1 MILQDILFPNVETCA
16 IRRMY
21 FKGDGVTDLATDRVC
36 VIEKDKTFSAFTYFN
51 SFSIG
56 KWKKYTVLDN
66 LKIRLELDGEFSVSI
81 RHVRRIKNSLKE
93 VIVNKKNVKTNGKE
107 SVYIDVPS
115 LEDVGIYYFDII
127 SLGVDGRFYG
137 GAYETDVNESTLP
150 DVKIAIDICTFRR
163 EEYVFH
169 NMDVL
174 NRYIIENENSD
185 MYGKLEV
192 FISDNSKTLDIEKIS
207 TDNIHIFPNKNLG
220 GAGGFARSMIEI
232 MNVKEEH
239 GITHILMMDDDIRL
253 NPDSILRTY
262 RMLRMLKPSERDAF
276 IGGHMLKID
285 SKNIQ
290 SEAADHWDIATH
302 HPVKYNYDL
311 EKPELLVKNEIE
323 DSVNYFGWWYCCMPI
338 NVPSETNLPLPI
350 FIKRDD
356 IEYGLRN
363 GKKFIT
369 LNGICVWHEP
379 FEYKY
384 STYLEYYYFRNM
396 CIMNSRHRLSF
407 TAERLI
413 SEVKTRVK
421 DFVLRY
427 RYRDAELT
435 LLGIQHYLNG
445 IDWFKTLD
453 GEGLNMELMKLG
465 YKKVPV
471 DEIDGFVFTHGVY
484 EANLKKPEPT
494 PKQMKRRKMTLYGWL
509 LKPKFNN
516 VLVPAYQPPMH
527 LFYRA
532 KRVINYE
539 EVSNT
544 AFVTEKSFRSLFYI
558 LKMLRKTIK
567 LIKKKFKKVTEE
579 YRDRY
584 DELTN
589 IKFWNSYLFET
600 GYVPKLSSGLDKQRR
615 PKSTKAD
622 KKTLRASRFL
632 KFVQALLFWLPVKKN
647 RVMFYV
653 HDRKGFTCNPRYIAE
668 ELVKKYGKHAE
679 IYWATS
685 HPDTCDEIKALG
697 IKVIESGSSKQ
708 FFKYLRTRFFI
719 TNDSFPVWALHR
731 PNQKWMNTWHA
742 GMNYKHIGYDY
753 LMPMSKA
760 RAKLFRKKNRT
771 PNFYLSGSKFFTD
784 DTSKSFYF
792 KKKIFVPT
800 GLPRNDVFFKDR
812 PDIVE
817 KVRKFY
823 NLDSDVKTIL
833 FAPTFRVG
841 MKSSTFGMDF
851 SRICEAFSERFGGK
865 WVLLFRNHNFV
876 KAKTKYAGAIDVSA
890 YHDMQ
895 ELMYVAD
902 VLISDYSS
910 CLYDFCF
917 TGKPA
922 FVYATDIENYMQN
935 ERSFAYPFEK
945 WPFPVADSNEALVER
960 VKAFDMDDY
969 TARVKEHLE
978 DAGAYDNGT
987 ASEQAVAIIKKYCFK
1002 HKK

>member
-16 IRRMY
+16 IRKMY
-21 FKGDGVTDLATDRVC
+21 FKGEGIADLATDHVC
-36 VIEKDKTFSAFTYFN
+36 IIEKDKIFSAFTYFN

-56 KWKKYTVLDN
+56 KWKKYTVIDN
-66 LKIRLELDGEFSVSI
+66 LKLRLELDGEFSISI

-93 VIVNKKNVKTNGKE
+93 VILNKKNVKTNGKE
-107 SVYIDVPS
+107 GVYIDIPS
-115 LEDVGIYYFDII
+115 LDDVGIYYFDIT
-127 SLGVDGRFYG
+127 SLSVDGKFYG
-137 GAYETDVNESTLP
+137 GAYETDVDESTLP
-150 DVKIAIDICTFRR
+150 KVKIAIDICTFRR
-163 EEYVFH
+163 EEYVAH
-169 NMDVL
+169 NMEIL
-174 NRYIIENENSD
+174 NKYIIENENSD

-207 TDNIHIFPNKNLG
+207 TDNIHVFPNKNLG
-220 GAGGFARSMIEI
+220 GAGGFGRSMIEI
-232 MNVKEEH
+232 MNVKEER

-262 RMLRMLKPSERDAF
+262 RMLKMLKPSERDAF

-290 SEAADHWDIATH
+290 SEAADHWDIAAH

-323 DSVNYFGWWYCCMPI
+323 DSVNHFGWWYCCMPI

-407 TAERLI
+407 TKDRLI
-413 SEVKTRVK
+413 EEIRARTK
-421 DFVLRY
+421 DFLLRF
-427 RYRDAELT
+427 RYRDAELS
-435 LLGIQHYLNG
+435 LLGVQHYLNG

-465 YKKVPV
+465 YKKIPV
-471 DEIDGFVFTHGVY
+471 EEIDGLVFTHGVY
-484 EANLKKPEPT
+484 EANLKKPAPNRKES
-494 PKQMKRRKMTLYGWL
+494 KKRKLSLNGWL

-516 VLVPAYQPPMH
+516 VLVPAYQPPSH

-558 LKMLRKTIK
+558 LNMYRKTVK
-567 LIKKKFKKVTEE
+567 LIKKKYDKVTAEF
-579 YRDRY
+579 RDRY

-589 IKFWNSYLFET
+589 ISFWENYLYNT
-600 GYVPKLSSGLDKQRR
+600 GYVPKLTSGLDKQRR

-632 KFVQALLFWLPVKKN
+632 KFIQACLFWLPVKKN

-668 ELVKKYGKHAE
+668 ELVKKYGKRAE
-679 IYWATS
+679 IIWATS
-685 HPDTCDEIKALG
+685 HPDTCDDIKALG
-697 IKVIESGSSKQ
+697 IEVVDSGSSKQ
-708 FFKYLRTRFFI
+708 FFKYLRTRFFV
-719 TNDSFPVWALHR
+719 TNDAFPVWALHR

-753 LMPMSKA
+753 LMPMSKVH
-760 RAKLFRKKNRT
+760 AKLFRKKNRT

-800 GLPRNDVFFKDR
+800 GLPRNDLFFKDR
-812 PDIVE
+812 PDITE

-823 NLDSDVKTIL
+823 NLDDDVRTIL

-851 SRICEAFSERFGGK
+851 KRICDAFAERFGGK

-876 KAKTKYAGAIDVSA
+876 KAKNTYAGAIDVSA

-935 ERSFAYPFEK
+935 ERSFAYPIEK
-945 WPFPVADSNEALVER
+945 WPFDIADSNDSLVE
-960 VKAFDMDDY
+960 KILAFNEDEY
-969 TARVKEHLE
+969 KARVKEHLE

-987 ASEQAVAIIKKYCFK
+987 ASEQAVAIIKKYCIRGK
-1002 HKK
+1002 